1 MNIGIDIDDTISNTY
16 DISIKWLK
24 REIIPDLSKAV
35 NDNYIIDA
43 FGLSSSEEADFWEK
57 YWEKILNDIKPKED
71 AVNIINKLKSDENR
85 IVIITARWDM
95 CGISAFE
102 VSKEWL
108 KRNNICFD
116 ELIVNAQNK
125 ADIASDKNIDY
136 FIDDSIKNCEEV
148 SQRGIKSYLFS
159 AEINKH
165 YNSDSIK
172 KVYSWKEI
180 YENIK
185 EEV

>member
-1 MNIGIDIDDTISNTY
+1 
-16 DISIKWLK
+16 
-24 REIIPDLSKAV
+24 
-35 NDNYIIDA
+35 
-43 FGLSSSEEADFWEK
+43 
-57 YWEKILNDIKPKED
+57 
-71 AVNIINKLKSDENR
+71 
-85 IVIITARWDM
+85 M